1 MVGEKIIE
9 DFRLQKIDET
19 KTISTFSFASLIDIF
34 KRTMSSTTGLNIFA
48 IIARVQKYK
57 SIIKKKKKKHNEIT
71 LLAKTNLNSIK
82 GLISRSLTDSSTRH
96 NFLFVKIISRY
107 ERRNQ

>member
-1 MVGEKIIE
+1 MVGEKIIQ

-19 KTISTFSFASLIDIF
+19 KTISTFSFASLID
-34 KRTMSSTTGLNIFA
+34 

-96 NFLFVKIISRY
+96 NFLFVKIIWRY